1 MTVHVNVFT
10 KQERAVAGRILTSH
24 HDRTESVRSYQND
37 YLNNFVAPVKSVEL
51 GSRSGPA
58 VLTSLARR
66 EMTGSLDSDGIIL
79 LDNLKKAP
87 HNLNSNQKSTGVN
100 SASSETNQLWLQMRK
115 RRAEPL
121 PLHADDLASLTDKAD
136 AISLSL
142 PAAHQIEGSA
152 DITSIYRMNLESQR
166 LSNSKPSLNGQLL
179 PDLTVRRDQPTR
191 FDTGPPSTSKANTNT
206 NTNASTEV
214 SSPYNSDHCLTSA
227 VIYPQDSA
235 TLRETNVM
243 RYERNPMIYNPSL
256 GKNRISSS
264 LIKKKGENSSD
275 SVVDDAINSYDYESL
290 YQENDDNTNDSSIK
304 SKKLIKKEKDK
315 DKDRDREGYGSII
328 ESLSYKLALQI
339 ESLQASIIK
348 KDEKIE
354 ELEKAALEQLNNE
367 FNYKIAKM
375 KSDVSGKEKEIRDM
389 SDRSDETD
397 NKLSELLLILETRE
411 NNFMTKEECGTFVKE
426 HSSLHA
432 EIELLKNRL
441 YAKECS
447 AIKNDDVVSASTS
460 PVFENDDKKEQI
472 TVFTRKIL
480 SLQRTILNLENQLN
494 EKSSGN
500 ENENEN
506 RKNIF
511 SQKNSI
517 DPTKENKNVVSITTL
532 EKLNNN
538 EVVTINYTVEEI
550 DNIINKFP
558 IGIDSKG
565 KLSYKISLIYTNLHF
580 NYVLQYL
587 YFFMLQQNKPILI

>member
-1 MTVHVNVFT
+1 M
-10 KQERAVAGRILTSH
+10 
-24 HDRTESVRSYQND
+24 
-37 YLNNFVAPVKSVEL
+37 
-51 GSRSGPA
+51 
-58 VLTSLARR
+58 
-66 EMTGSLDSDGIIL
+66 
-79 LDNLKKAP
+79 
-87 HNLNSNQKSTGVN
+87 
-100 SASSETNQLWLQMRK
+100 
-115 RRAEPL
+115 
-121 PLHADDLASLTDKAD
+121 
-136 AISLSL
+136 
-142 PAAHQIEGSA
+142 
-152 DITSIYRMNLESQR
+152 
-166 LSNSKPSLNGQLL
+166 
-179 PDLTVRRDQPTR
+179 RRDQPTR
-191 FDTGPPSTSKANTNT
+191 FDTGPPSTSKGNTNT
-206 NTNASTEV
+206 NTNINASTEV

-275 SVVDDAINSYDYESL
+275 SVVDDAINSYDYDSL
-290 YQENDDNTNDSSIK
+290 YQENDDNTNDSSTK
-304 SKKLIKKEKDK
+304 SKKNIRKDKDK

-441 YAKECS
+441 HVKECS
-447 AIKNDDVVSASTS
+447 AMKNDDVVSASTS
-460 PVFENDDKKEQI
+460 PVFENDDKKEQM

-494 EKSSGN
+494 EKNNENKNKN
-500 ENENEN
+500 ENENEIQ
-506 RKNIF
+506 KNIF
-511 SQKNSI
+511 SEKNST
-517 DPTKENKNVVSITTL
+517 DQMRENKNSVSITTL

-580 NYVLQYL
+580 NYVLR
-587 YFFMLQQNKPILI
+587 YFITTN

>member
-1 MTVHVNVFT
+1 MTVRANVFVEQ
-10 KQERAVAGRILTSH
+10 KKSFAGRRIASNN
-24 HDRTESVRSYQND
+24 DRTDSAKSSKSNN
-37 YLNNFVAPVKSVEL
+37 LNSIEAPVKSIVL
-51 GSRSGPA
+51 RPRSA
-58 VLTSLARR
+58 VVQLSSSKRR
-66 EMTGSLDSDGIIL
+66 GMTGSLDSDGIIL
-79 LDNLKKAP
+79 LDNLKKLP
-87 HNLNSNQKSTGVN
+87 HSLSSSQKSTGVS

-115 RRAEPL
+115 KRAEPL
-121 PLHADDLASLTDKAD
+121 HSDDLTSLAEKAD
-136 AISLSL
+136 AVSMNL
-142 PAAHQIEGSA
+142 PASQSEASA

-191 FDTGPPSTSKANTNT
+191 FESTTPTLSIQGNK
-206 NTNASTEV
+206 EV
-214 SSPYNSDHCLTSA
+214 ISPYNSDHCLTSA

-235 TLRETNVM
+235 TLRESNVV

-256 GKNRISSS
+256 GKNRTPST
-264 LIKKKGENSSD
+264 LLKKKNENGSD
-275 SVVDDAINSYDYESL
+275 SVVDEINSFDYDSL
-290 YQENDDNTNDSSIK
+290 YPEEDTNDSSTK
-304 SKKLIKKEKDK
+304 SKKIIKK
-315 DKDRDREGYGSII
+315 DREGYGSII

-354 ELEKAALEQLNNE
+354 ELERAALEQLNNE

-397 NKLSELLLILETRE
+397 NKLSELLCILESRE
-411 NNFMTKEECGTFVKE
+411 NNFMTKEECGTIVKE

-441 YAKECS
+441 HAKEHS
-447 AIKNDDVVSASTS
+447 SEHSKEHSSEKIDDVASTS
-460 PVFENDDKKEQI
+460 TSSSPNDSADRKQQML
-472 TVFTRKIL
+472 VFTKKIL
-480 SLQRTILNLENQLN
+480 TLQRTVLNLENQLFS
-494 EKSSGN
+494 EK
-500 ENENEN
+500 
-506 RKNIF
+506 
-511 SQKNSI
+511 QKNAENI
-517 DPTKENKNVVSITTL
+517 PQNVPLGNKNSGSISTL

-565 KLSYKISLIYTNLHF
+565 KKLCAISLF
-580 NYVLQYL
+580 
-587 YFFMLQQNKPILI
+587 

>member
-10 KQERAVAGRILTSH
+10 KQEKAVAGRRLTSR
-24 HDRTESVRSYQND
+24 HDRTESVRSSQNGH
-37 YLNNFVAPVKSVEL
+37 LNNFVAPVKSVAL
-51 GSRSGPA
+51 GSRSGLA

-87 HNLNSNQKSTGVN
+87 HNLNYNQKSTGVN

-121 PLHADDLASLTDKAD
+121 PLHADDLASLADKAD
-136 AISLSL
+136 AVSMSL
-142 PAAHQIEGSA
+142 PAHQIEGSA

-166 LSNSKPSLNGQLL
+166 LSNSKPTLNGQLL

-191 FDTGPPSTSKANTNT
+191 FDTGPTSTSKGS
-206 NTNASTEV
+206 ASTEV

-235 TLRETNVM
+235 TLRESNVM

-256 GKNRISSS
+256 GKNRTSSS

-275 SVVDDAINSYDYESL
+275 SVVDDAINSYEYESL
-290 YQENDDNTNDSSIK
+290 YDQEDDNTNDSSTK
-304 SKKLIKKEKDK
+304 SKKMIKKDK
-315 DKDRDREGYGSII
+315 DKDREGYGSII

-397 NKLSELLLILETRE
+397 NKLSELLLILESRE

-441 YAKECS
+441 HVKECS
-447 AIKNDDVVSASTS
+447 AVKNDDLVSASTS
-460 PVFENDDKKEQI
+460 PVFENDDRKEQM

-494 EKSSGN
+494 EKN
-500 ENENEN
+500 NKDENETGNVSEKQ
-506 RKNIF
+506 KNLF
-511 SQKNSI
+511 SQKISS
-517 DPTKENKNVVSITTL
+517 DQTKENKNSVSITTL

-565 KLSYKISLIYTNLHF
+565 K
-580 NYVLQYL
+580 
-587 YFFMLQQNKPILI
+587 